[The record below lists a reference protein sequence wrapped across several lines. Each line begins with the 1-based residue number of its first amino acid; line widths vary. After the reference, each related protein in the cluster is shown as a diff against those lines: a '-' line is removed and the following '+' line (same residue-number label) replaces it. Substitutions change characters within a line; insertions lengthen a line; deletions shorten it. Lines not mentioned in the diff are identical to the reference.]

1 MIVLVPIALLQLWA
15 NPGWRARLLA
25 LLALAAILCGVML
38 SYSRGATVGLCAL
51 LAALIAFRYLRLR
64 YVVPVLLAVI
74 MILAMTDPMFIR
86 RVQTL
91 GGESNPRAVDRS
103 ILGRRTYQ
111 AGAWHIFLDHP
122 LLGVGFGQS
131 PKYIPRYGRMYGY
144 MLGPKDAAA
153 HNMYLQILSET
164 GLVGFAVFLLILW
177 AVARP
182 MFALRG
188 YWAQN
193 RPEYAHT
200 LTSLM
205 LGLLLFLVTSIFLH
219 LSFTRY
225 FCLLLGLCGAAT
237 AIYTPRS
244 EAPATAQPR
253 PFSPSRRTA
262 WYEA

>member
-1 MIVLVPIALLQLWA
+1 
-15 NPGWRARLLA
+15 
-25 LLALAAILCGVML
+25 
-38 SYSRGATVGLCAL
+38 
-51 LAALIAFRYLRLR
+51 
-64 YVVPVLLAVI
+64 
-74 MILAMTDPMFIR
+74 
-86 RVQTL
+86 
-91 GGESNPRAVDRS
+91 
-103 ILGRRTYQ
+103 
-111 AGAWHIFLDHP
+111 
-122 LLGVGFGQS
+122 
-131 PKYIPRYGRMYGY
+131 
-144 MLGPKDAAA
+144 
-153 HNMYLQILSET
+153 MYLQILSET